1 MKQLKLK
8 CTVILLFV
16 TLLCNAQ
23 LTPPFNIRSKQIAQL
38 YQLNQQ
44 QANDY
49 EKVLNDI
56 LNQWNAIKN
65 SKYAP
70 ADRKKAE
77 QKLQDEFCTK
87 VRTIFPDTQ
96 YVLWARNHR
105 GNLTVRFYKE
115 DLGMNNEQ
123 FAKFRNLSE
132 TYSKKKAEISR
143 MNILETERSERR
155 KEALNQYSS
164 GLNKIFSKELS
175 DYLIYENQ
183 VLNAAKILSKKYTIL
198 SENKAI
204 QCVILKKRY
213 EENLKKL
220 ETQKLPKKQLRKKRI
235 DLADNYDTSLRS
247 IMSNEEYVTCTKT
260 RDKLT
265 DSKFTKE
272 YKMSGA
278 QLAKYKEFK
287 KKLAMKQL
295 VIKQNKKDKAN
306 KPAKLK
312 VAETEF
318 ENEVQK
324 LLGPQQFKRWKQN
337 EQMKK
342 AKNKKK

>member
-1 MKQLKLK
+1 MKQLKFR

-23 LTPPFNIRSKQIAQL
+23 LTPPFNIRSKQITLL
-38 YQLNQQ
+38 YQLTPQ

-49 EKVLNDI
+49 EKVLNGI
-56 LNQWNAIKN
+56 LSQWNIIRN
-65 SKYAP
+65 SKYTP
-70 ADRKKAE
+70 VDRKKAE
-77 QKLQDEFCTK
+77 QRLQDEFCTK

-115 DLGMNNEQ
+115 DLGMDNEQ
-123 FAKFRNLSE
+123 FAKYRSLSD
-132 TYSKKKAEISR
+132 TYSKKKDEISR
-143 MNILETERSERR
+143 TNLLETERSERR

-204 QCVILKKRY
+204 QCVILKNRY

-220 ETQKLPKKQLRKKRI
+220 EAQKLQKKQLRKKKT
-235 DLADNYDTSLRS
+235 DLADNYDASLRS
-247 IMSNEEYVTCTKT
+247 IMSNEEYVACTKT

-272 YKMSGA
+272 YKMSGT
-278 QLAKYKEFK
+278 QLIKYKELK

-295 VIKQNKKDKAN
+295 AIKQSKKDKTN

-312 VAETEF
+312 AAETEF

-324 LLGPQQFKRWKQN
+324 LLGHQQFKRWKQN
-337 EQMKK
+337 GQMKK
-342 AKNKKK
+342 TKNGKK

>member
-1 MKQLKLK
+1 MKQLKFSY
-8 CTVILLFV
+8 TVILLFV
-16 TLLCNAQ
+16 TLFCNAQ
-23 LTPPFNIRSKQIAQL
+23 LTPPLNIRNKQITQL
-38 YQLNQQ
+38 YQLTPQ

-49 EKVLNDI
+49 EKVLNGI
-56 LNQWNAIKN
+56 LNQWNAMKN
-65 SKYAP
+65 SKCTP
-70 ADRKKAE
+70 ADRKIAE
-77 QKLQDEFCTK
+77 QKLQNEFCTK
-87 VRTIFPDTQ
+87 VRAIFPDTQ
-96 YVLWARNHR
+96 YVLWNRNHR

-115 DLGMNNEQ
+115 DLGMDNEQ
-123 FAKFRNLSE
+123 FTKYRSLSD
-132 TYSKKKAEISR
+132 TYSKKKDEISR

-155 KEALNQYSS
+155 KEALSQYSS
-164 GLNKIFSKELS
+164 GLNKIFSTELS

-183 VLNAAKILSKKYTIL
+183 VLNAAKILSKKHTIL

-204 QCVILKKRY
+204 QCVILKIRY

-220 ETQKLPKKQLRKKRI
+220 EAQKLPKKQLRKKRT

-247 IMSNEEYVTCTKT
+247 IMTNEEYVACTKS

-272 YKMSGA
+272 YKMSST
-278 QLAKYKEFK
+278 QLTKYKDLK

-295 VIKQNKKDKAN
+295 AIKQSKKDKAN

-337 EQMKK
+337 EQMRK